1 MSLIFKLNMAMEDIY
16 LEEKTGGEKKK
27 NRENQ
32 GALKIVF
39 KLYDYIR
46 YFVLFL

>member
-1 MSLIFKLNMAMEDIY
+1 MSVIFKLNMAMEDIY
-16 LEEKTGGEKKK
+16 LEEKTGGEKK